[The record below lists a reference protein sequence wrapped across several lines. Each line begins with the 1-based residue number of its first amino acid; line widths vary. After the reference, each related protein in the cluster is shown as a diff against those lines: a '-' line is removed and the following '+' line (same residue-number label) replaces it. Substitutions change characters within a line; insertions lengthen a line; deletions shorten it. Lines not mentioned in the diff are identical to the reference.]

1 MRTALLAL
9 AIALGSGPAD
19 AAPVATDITAQGPLG
34 LLRGTMLMPEGSGRK
49 PVALILPGSGPT
61 DRDGNSPLGIRA
73 DTYRL
78 LAEALAAQGI
88 ASVRID
94 KRGIGASRDAVAD
107 ANNATVGT
115 YAADTGNWIGEVR
128 QRTGAS
134 CIWLIGHSEGGLVA
148 LEVARRAPDVCGLVL
163 IATPGRPVGELMAAQ
178 LRADPASAPFLT
190 DALNAI
196 DTLSAGGIYDITG
209 KPPAVAA
216 LFAPQIQPY
225 LIDLFRRD
233 PAHIIS
239 HYRGPVLIVQG
250 ESDLQVTADDAYALK
265 DADAQAV
272 LRLFPGV
279 NHVLKTVVGD
289 DRAANLATY
298 SDPGLPLAPGVAKT
312 IADFILLE
320 GVEQ

>member
-9 AIALGSGPAD
+9 AIALGYGPAG

-34 LLRGTMLMPEGSGRK
+34 LLRGTMLTPDGTARP

-61 DRDGNSPLGIRA
+61 DRDGNSPLGVHA

-78 LAEALAAQGI
+78 LAEALAAKGI

-107 ANNATVGT
+107 VNNATIGA
-115 YAADTGNWIGEVR
+115 YAADTGNWIGEIR
-128 QRTGAS
+128 QRTGAA
-134 CIWLIGHSEGGLVA
+134 CVWLIGHSEGGLIA
-148 LEVARRAPDVCGLVL
+148 LDVARRAPDVCGLVL
-163 IATPGRPVGELMAAQ
+163 IATPGRPVGELMADQ
-178 LRADPASAPFLT
+178 LRADPASAPFLA
-190 DALNAI
+190 DALTAI
-196 DTLSAGGIYDITG
+196 DTLSAGGIYDVTG
-209 KPPAVAA
+209 KPPAIAT

-233 PAHIIS
+233 PAHLIS
-239 HYRGPVLIVQG
+239 HYQGPVLIVQG
-250 ESDLQVTADDAYALK
+250 ESDLQVSVDDAYALK

-279 NHVLKTVVGD
+279 NHVLKTAVGA

-298 SDPGLPLAPGVAKT
+298 AAPGLPLAPGVAQT
-312 IADFILLE
+312 IADFILME
-320 GVEQ
+320 GVEE